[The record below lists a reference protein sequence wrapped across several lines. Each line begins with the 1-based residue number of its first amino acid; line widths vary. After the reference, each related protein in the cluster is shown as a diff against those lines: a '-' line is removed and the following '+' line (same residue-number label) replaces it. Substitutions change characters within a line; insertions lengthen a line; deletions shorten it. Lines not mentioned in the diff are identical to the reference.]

1 VLTDMSGLV
10 RFLDL
15 HEFSPSSLADSVITP
30 FAPTFAVELM
40 VVAFY
45 ARQRLL
51 RQHDATVDGM
61 SSLCTLNPTAL
72 WVLPLQLWCLQA
84 SLRAISFFD
93 MLAWSHGPEPGEGLT
108 VLFHSLV
115 ALGMILLVQGVA
127 IVVIAP
133 RGDSLGLTG
142 RQRNAI
148 TYAFL
153 AIVLD
158 AFLLQAVARWP
169 IDNR

>member
-1 VLTDMSGLV
+1 MLTDMSGLV
-10 RFLDL
+10 RFLGLD
-15 HEFSPSSLADSVITP
+15 EFSPSSLADSVIIP

-45 ARQRLL
+45 ARRRLL
-51 RQHDATVDGM
+51 RQHDAIVDGM
-61 SSLCTLNPTAL
+61 SSLRTFHPSAL

-84 SLRAISFFD
+84 SLRSISFFD

-108 VLFHSLV
+108 VLFNSLL
-115 ALGMILLVQGVA
+115 ALGMVLLVQGVT

-142 RQRNAI
+142 RHRSSI

-158 AFLLQAVARWP
+158 AFLLQTVARWP
-169 IDNR
+169 IENR